1 MSRNIHSVSSDF
13 TYLVLITPYNLLY
26 CVPICIY
33 YTVKVFFL
41 FIMVERKPSVN
52 LHSVRRLSST
62 VVSQTTKVFT
72 FSTSLVGFYL
82 LISVE
87 MGKDVLIDSLT

>member
-1 MSRNIHSVSSDF
+1 
-13 TYLVLITPYNLLY
+13 
-26 CVPICIY
+26 
-33 YTVKVFFL
+33 
-41 FIMVERKPSVN
+41 MVERKPSVN